1 VKSRKRKRS
10 SLKSLS
16 KSMKVET
23 NNTIILVARI
33 DTLVCKIKV
42 VVVVDPR
49 APEIKMSVD
58 LDQDKD
64 IIIPRIMM
72 TLMMRSL

>member
-1 VKSRKRKRS
+1 
-10 SLKSLS
+10 
-16 KSMKVET
+16 MKVET

-33 DTLVCKIKV
+33 DTSVCKIKV
-42 VVVVDPR
+42 VVVADPR
-49 APEIKMSVD
+49 APEITMTVD